1 MNDMTE
7 TVERNARE
15 FWTIQDSILDSMH
28 DVAAAWFERRHAGT
42 HAALDAAQRM
52 CHATSPAEL
61 LLQYQSW
68 AMGAFERVMADAA
81 ACQSCGVAIGRLMDV
96 PLARSLRPDG
106 GTAQAGIVVPSV
118 SEPATTI
125 APVVKPPPLR
135 KAHGARAS
143 AT

>member
-28 DVAAAWFERRHAGT
+28 GLAAAWFERRHAGT

-68 AMGAFERVMADAA
+68 AMGAFERVMADAV
-81 ACQSCGVAIGRLMDV
+81 ACQSCGVAIGRLID
-96 PLARSLRPDG
+96 
-106 GTAQAGIVVPSV
+106 VPSV